1 MLVVGFSRLAS
12 LPLLWYY
19 LPDKPRSHR
28 LAVRTPGFHP
38 GNRGSIPLG
47 ITMKK
52 DHVTRGLFSYLN
64 TRALK
69 IRGDSVCLVLFFRM
83 SGQSMLVE
91 QRNISIF
98 LAF

>member
-1 MLVVGFSRLAS
+1 
-12 LPLLWYY
+12 
-19 LPDKPRSHR
+19 
-28 LAVRTPGFHP
+28 
-38 GNRGSIPLG
+38 
-47 ITMKK
+47 MKK

-64 TRALK
+64 PRALK